1 MKRLKK
7 TRIRRLISH
16 GGWAWL
22 KSPGIP
28 RLAIPKLRCA
38 VFAHVA
44 FQHAG
49 IGLAQ
54 IDGDQ
59 AIQGVGEAAVDVE
72 GHQFADQLQILLQQ
86 HWRAFAIRAFH
97 RRKQLT
103 EQCGDNVPHS
113 QT

>member
-1 MKRLKK
+1 
-7 TRIRRLISH
+7 
-16 GGWAWL
+16 
-22 KSPGIP
+22 
-28 RLAIPKLRCA
+28 
-38 VFAHVA
+38 
-44 FQHAG
+44 
-49 IGLAQ
+49 
-54 IDGDQ
+54 
-59 AIQGVGEAAVDVE
+59 VE